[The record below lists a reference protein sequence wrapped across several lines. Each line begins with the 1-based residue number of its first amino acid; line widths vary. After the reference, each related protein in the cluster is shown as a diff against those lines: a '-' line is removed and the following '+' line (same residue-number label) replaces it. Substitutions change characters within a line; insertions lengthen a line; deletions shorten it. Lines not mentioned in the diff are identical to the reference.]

1 MSQALV
7 WNLIK
12 IPNCNCDLNS
22 IPDTSQFLTALAKE
36 PYGDIVVNFNY
47 REDMTIIDHKT
58 QSELTKN
65 KFTPKQDR
73 LEIVV
78 IEDDSAVSATMAL
91 CLELSLKPYLKLKFF
106 NNAEDAFHY
115 ILAHVDTIELVIMDN
130 RLPGMTGMQ
139 LLSIIKKDVTLKH
152 LRVILQS
159 SDSEDALEPYGT
171 KPDFYLQKP
180 WTKRQML
187 NAIGEAIGMP
197 TLHY

>member
-7 WNLIK
+7 WNPIK

-78 IEDDSAVSATMAL
+78 IEDDSAVSAAMAL

-159 SDSEDALEPYGT
+159 SDSEDALELYGA

-187 NAIGEAIGMP
+187 NAIGEAIGVP